1 MYFMQVLFKGFFL
14 HNPFQLLFLYETACL
29 VAFLTRFYPISFFY
43 KYLYFP
49 CCIIKPI
56 DVYLLSNKKHIH
68 IGGRTYERKSYLSLL
83 RWS

>member
-14 HNPFQLLFLYETACL
+14 HNSLQPLSLYETTGL
-29 VAFLTRFYPISFFY
+29 VAFLTRFYTISFFY
-43 KYLYFP
+43 KYLYCP